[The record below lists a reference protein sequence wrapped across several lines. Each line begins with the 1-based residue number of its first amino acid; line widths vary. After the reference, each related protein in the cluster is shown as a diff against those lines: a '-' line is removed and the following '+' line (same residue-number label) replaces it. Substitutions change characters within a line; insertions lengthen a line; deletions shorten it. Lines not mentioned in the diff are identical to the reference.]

1 MALRGYNIRH
11 GGFIHGSAGI
21 ISTALRFF
29 NFISFKRESG
39 AKRAFFMRETNPI
52 GVLLLIAQGCQTIVQ
67 ATLG

>member
-1 MALRGYNIRH
+1 MP
-11 GGFIHGSAGI
+11 F
-21 ISTALRFF
+21 STPSVFRFF

-52 GVLLLIAQGCQTIVQ
+52 GVLLLIAQGWQTIVQ